1 MRKRENVSIFILL
14 IMSIALLYII
24 ANKTYTSYESET
36 NGDIS
41 LDIADWKIKI
51 NDQEIVE
58 ESQEI
63 KLSNIDWLGD
73 HTANNRVAPGSKGVV
88 KINIDPTTTEVAI
101 KYSISYVD
109 HNSDP
114 NTVLSVSSITLDDGE
129 LTREEDGSY
138 SGIITLDEIKEG
150 QKKVLNIEVEWV
162 NDENNNVSDTQIGL
176 EDSIP
181 QYLKLDFHASQYQGE

>member
-1 MRKRENVSIFILL
+1 MKVKNAIVIFVLVILL
-14 IMSIALLYII
+14 LGSIYFVGS
-24 ANKTYTSYESET
+24 KTYTSYESET
-36 NGDIS
+36 NGDVS

-63 KLSNIDWLGD
+63 KLSNIEWLGD
-73 HTANNRVAPGSKGVV
+73 HTASNRVAPGSKGVV
-88 KINIDPTTTEVAI
+88 RINIDPTTTEVAI

-138 SGIITLDEIKEG
+138 SGIITLDEIKKG